1 MTDDIE
7 IIFSAHD
14 LFQVDIG
21 IEDGFAGEIRAGQ
34 QLAMRT
40 DDNAAAAHKDD
51 IRLISQSAFEVGR
64 KCAAGNV
71 LECGKHV
78 TSSFKRDMLHRR
90 SPGVPIIRRRGAKN
104 ADLLVINGQ
113 PKCRR
118 SEERRVGKEGDS
130 TCRSRWTPVQYK

>member
-1 MTDDIE
+1 MRWGEGRRRNSVSCSAPPLSECRYQTPSLLRLICDGGARAFVHRKAEDVGSRIMTDDIE

-51 IRLISQSAFEVGR
+51 
-64 KCAAGNV
+64 
-71 LECGKHV
+71 
-78 TSSFKRDMLHRR
+78 
-90 SPGVPIIRRRGAKN
+90 
-104 ADLLVINGQ
+104 
-113 PKCRR
+113 R
-118 SEERRVGKEGDS
+118 SEERRVGKECVS
-130 TCRSRWTPVQYK
+130 TCRSRWAPYH